1 MQVILSLH
9 AKQRC
14 SSRAIKKKHIEL
26 ALQYGTIK
34 QNHGKEIYALL
45 QKDMIDLIGDNAVN
59 HQDLK
64 KLNSFVGVCD
74 NNDII
79 TAYNARTKKI
89 KKLLRSNPRGL
100 NQ

>member
-1 MQVILSLH
+1 MQVILSQH

-14 SSRAIKKKHIEL
+14 STRAIKNKHIEL

-34 QNHGKEIYALL
+34 RSQGKKVYALL
-45 QKDMIDLIGDNAVN
+45 QKDMIELMGDNAVN
-59 HQDLK
+59 HQELK
-64 KLNSFVGVCD
+64 KLNSFVVVCD
-74 NNDII
+74 NNDVI